1 VRRNLFSSPLFGLKF
16 PSPGQAF
23 DKFKEY
29 TLRVD
34 LDSLVHGSKCAENW
48 KSQGI
53 VKVSEKSWNNQGN
66 GRI

>member
-53 VKVSEKSWNNQGN
+53 GAVWKNQDQIIVKTN
-66 GRI
+66 